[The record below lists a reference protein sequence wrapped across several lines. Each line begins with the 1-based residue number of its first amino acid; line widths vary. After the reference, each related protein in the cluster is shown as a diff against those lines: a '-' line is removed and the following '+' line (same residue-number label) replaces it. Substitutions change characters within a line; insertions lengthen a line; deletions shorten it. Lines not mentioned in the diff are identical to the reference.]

1 MSDAGI
7 RYIDFTPGAEAVH
20 YRCLPDIGQRIA
32 KLAMPD
38 EPDFWRWGQFR
49 RSIGDYRAHVESG
62 FAALAAYLTR
72 SGVSVDQVVLCA
84 PCVNDCGEFVEAV
97 RALQLPGIRLDDAAL
112 VEGTDCVNLIAA
124 LDLARR
130 QIAAGA
136 REVLVLATEKV
147 AKETWRFKKFS
158 LFSDYSMAI
167 LVSADLDAC
176 RYAIVDVLVQPDPQ
190 PGQDTG
196 SILARTLEKSCLGQL
211 LGRNRLSVQ
220 ELGKFCYI
228 HLYEPMYQMKGKDLG
243 FDLGRMATAGIAEL
257 GHCYGADPFIDMI
270 RHFDAPPPAVAGLPA
285 LLCASSRQ
293 YAGMALIRDRPVAAE
308 CSDAQ

>member
-1 MSDAGI
+1 MRDAGI
-7 RYIDFTPGAEAVH
+7 RHIDFTPGEQMVH
-20 YRCLPDIGQRIA
+20 YRCLPDIDQRIA

-38 EPDFWRWGQFR
+38 EPDFWRWGNFR
-49 RSIGDYRAHVESG
+49 RSAGDYRAHVESG
-62 FAALAAYLTR
+62 FAALAAYLAR
-72 SGVSVDQVVLCA
+72 SGVSVDQVIVCA
-84 PCVNDCGEFVEAV
+84 PCANDCSEFIAAV

-158 LFSDYSMAI
+158 LFSDYSMAM

-176 RYAIVDVLVQPDPQ
+176 RYDIVDVLVQPDPQ

-196 SILARTLEKSCLGQL
+196 SILARTLEKSCLSQL

-220 ELGKFCYI
+220 EIGAFCYI

-243 FDLGRMATAGIAEL
+243 FDVGRMATAGIAEL
-257 GHCYGADPFIDMI
+257 GHCYGADPFVDMI
-270 RHFDAPPPAVAGLPA
+270 NYFDAPQAAGASLPA

-293 YAGMALIRDRPVAAE
+293 YAGMALIRDRHAAAE
-308 CSDAQ
+308 HSSAQ